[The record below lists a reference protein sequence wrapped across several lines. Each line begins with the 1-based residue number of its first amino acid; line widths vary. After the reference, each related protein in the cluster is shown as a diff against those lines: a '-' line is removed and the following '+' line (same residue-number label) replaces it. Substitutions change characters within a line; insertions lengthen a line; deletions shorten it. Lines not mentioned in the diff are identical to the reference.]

1 MDVEKAK
8 LFVGGISRETSEEAL
23 RAHFSKYGNVLG
35 SLVAKDKAAG
45 NPRGF
50 GFVWFSDPSFADV
63 ALLDTHV
70 ILGRKVE
77 VKKAIP
83 RSEQNKFQQE
93 QKQPQQNHPNQ
104 QKNLGFGKMGSN
116 DDRND
121 HVRTK
126 KIFVGGL
133 SANLTEE
140 QFKKYFEK
148 FGKIIDVVVMQD
160 SSTNRPRGFGF
171 VTFDSEESVD
181 KVMQN
186 TFHELNGR
194 LVEVKRA
201 VPKDK
206 IKSSYSSYAAQ
217 GSVRG
222 SSDKSSEHVN
232 YLLPGTSYEM
242 LSVYPPFE
250 GYSGVGGYPYGTSL
264 YGSGYPTVGYS
275 RPGFGVMPIFTRSPW
290 SGPVMV
296 GGPGVCPLP
305 YNGGGFYPAYMNVGA
320 GIMGATAGYNGMV
333 GPFENR
339 KLNQAFDGYGHM
351 PPDHIPP
358 PTEAVRVELDCLSLK
373 SDGRGARS

>member
-181 KVMQN
+181 KVMLN
-186 TFHELNGR
+186 TFYELDGR

-206 IKSSYSSYAAQ
+206 IRSSNGSYVRQ
-217 GSVRG
+217 GGIRG
-222 SSDKSSEHVN
+222 SSTKTSEPVM
-232 YLLPGTSYEM
+232 YPPRGTGYEM
-242 LSVYPPFE
+242 HSIYPPLE
-250 GYSGVGGYPYGTSL
+250 GYSGIGGYPYGAGL
-264 YGSGYPTVGYS
+264 YGSGCSMVGYS
-275 RPGFGVMPIFTRSPW
+275 RAGLGVIPVVTRSPY
-290 SGPVMV
+290 SGLMMV
-296 GGPGVCPLP
+296 GGAGLCPLP
-305 YNGGGFYPAYMNVGA
+305 YSGVGFYPAYMNIGA
-320 GIMGATAGYNGMV
+320 GFMG
-333 GPFENR
+333 
-339 KLNQAFDGYGHM
+339 
-351 PPDHIPP
+351 
-358 PTEAVRVELDCLSLK
+358 
-373 SDGRGARS
+373 